1 MKKQRPLGSEV
12 PLALVSEGAVAAEVL
27 RRRDRDGGQ
36 IVRHSTPPP
45 VTRTVLS

>member
-1 MKKQRPLGSEV
+1 MEKHGPWGSEV
-12 PLALVSEGAVAAEVL
+12 PLVLVSEGAAAAEVL

-36 IVRHSTPPP
+36 VVRHSTPPP